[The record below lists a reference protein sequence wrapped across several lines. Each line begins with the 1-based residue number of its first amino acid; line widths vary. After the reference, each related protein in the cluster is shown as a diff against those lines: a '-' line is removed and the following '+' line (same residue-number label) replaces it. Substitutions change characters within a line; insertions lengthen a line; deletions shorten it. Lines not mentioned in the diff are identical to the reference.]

1 MDKIERVSRT
11 LAYQGTILKIYK
23 DHMRFPDGVEADWDF
38 IHHDG
43 AAAVVPVMD
52 DGRILMVRQYRPA
65 LERFTLELPAG
76 KLDAP
81 GEDKC
86 ECAARGLEEETGYKA
101 GKMEWLINL
110 HSWIAFTNE
119 LIGVYLA
126 TELKPDEQKLDD
138 FEYIDVEAYSVEE
151 ACDMIYKG
159 EITDAKTIAGIMA
172 YINKYIRK

>member
-86 ECAARGLEEETGYKA
+86 ECAARELEEETGYKA

-110 HSWIAFTNE
+110 NTTVAFCDE
-119 LIGVYLA
+119 FIGIYLA
-126 TELKPDEQKLDD
+126 TELTKGHQHWDEGEEIGTEL
-138 FEYIDVEAYSVEE
+138 YTIDELT
-151 ACDMIYKG
+151 DMILTGK
-159 EITDAKTIAGIMA
+159 ITDSKTAAALLAYRAK
-172 YINKYIRK
+172 YVQK